1 MESLFYACK
10 LQARHKTNL
19 QLFHEVYEEF
29 TSPQT
34 WREIE
39 YRGLAYLF
47 VHPMNLQDFYELI
60 KLKKI
65 DLLFIRGEND

>member
-47 VHPMNLQDFYELI
+47 VHPMNL
-60 KLKKI
+60 
-65 DLLFIRGEND
+65 